1 MVQGQELRIGA
12 VARHAGVSIDTVR
25 YYERRGLLRPTG
37 RLPSGYRLYTD
48 AAVTR
53 IRLARQLQG
62 LGMTLD
68 EIAATLT
75 AHDGGGDCASE
86 SWRLAAARERVAAEQ
101 ARLAGAAA
109 ELDTV
114 LARSAGGRRGL
125 GWRPPPHPPHAL
137 CAEGRCDLGL
147 V

>member
-1 MVQGQELRIGA
+1 
-12 VARHAGVSIDTVR
+12 VR

-101 ARLAGAAA
+101 ARLAAVAAA
-109 ELDTV
+109 LDTV
-114 LARSAGGRRGL
+114 LAR
-125 GWRPPPHPPHAL
+125 

-147 V
+147 G